1 MDWQSVAEIWISLN
15 SLSSTPPSRLISGPS
30 LKSKRHADACQ
41 PHPDGAVLAGDSLDL
56 DPAAVAIDSA
66 ADPFGRGA
74 VSARIE
80 RLAVIPDL
88 GGKREVVAKV
98 LFRIIAVVARDQDGV
113 VLAERDVAE
122 EQHHFGDLLL
132 RMLLQ
137 VLGGVSAR
145 VAGSGV

>member
-1 MDWQSVAEIWISLN
+1 MGQLEQLVVGAGFEVDLGAFAAA
-15 SLSSTPPSRLISGPS
+15 
-30 LKSKRHADACQ
+30 KRHADACQ
-41 PHPDGAVLAGDSLDL
+41 PDQDGAVLAGDRLDL

-98 LFRIIAVVARDQDGV
+98 LFRSIAVVGRDQDGV
-113 VLAERDVAE
+113 VLAEYT
-122 EQHHFGDLLL
+122 
-132 RMLLQ
+132 
-137 VLGGVSAR
+137 
-145 VAGSGV
+145 